1 MKNTL
6 NTSEAASLLM
16 ADDNAAW
23 SMAGAYAL
31 VEHLEEY
38 EEAYGAEVEF
48 DRVAIRCEYSET
60 ESLQEWARCYFTD
73 DQLAELLD
81 CPLKATEMAR
91 ADALDAMGE
100 HGDAAQVRSYYD
112 NEEEEQGEKIRDFIH
127 DHGQLIEFDG
137 GIIVSEF

>member
-23 SMAGAYAL
+23 SMAGAFAL
-31 VEHLEEY
+31 VEYLEQI
-38 EEAYGAEVEF
+38 EEDCGTEIEF
-48 DRVAIRCEYSET
+48 DRVALRCEYSE
-60 ESLQEWARCYFTD
+60 FTD
-73 DQLAELLD
+73 IIDWAYGYWGTGEWKDELGFD
-81 CPLKATEMAR
+81 V
-91 ADALDAMGE
+91 D
-100 HGDAAQVRSYYD
+100 
-112 NEEEEQGEKIRDFIH
+112 EEIDEDEAKEAIRDYIQ